1 MLANEDWFRSVFAK
15 VGGVDHHI
23 GTQASMWVDVMGGG
37 PYYHGAEYRLSFHH
51 THNAHQLMDE
61 KGAKRWVK
69 LMAEALKDSQN
80 LMTADPRVRLSLNT
94 FLTHFLAKYA
104 TDFGFKNLETFGDI
118 NPPFRRRINFMN
130 MTTVA
135 IEALAEEELRSAL
148 VDRGLDLSKNYT
160 KADLVQKALNL

>member
-1 MLANEDWFRSVFAK
+1 
-15 VGGVDHHI
+15 
-23 GTQASMWVDVMGGG
+23 
-37 PYYHGAEYRLSFHH
+37 
-51 THNAHQLMDE
+51 MDE

-69 LMAEALKDSQN
+69 LMVEALKDSQH
-80 LMTADPRVRLSLNT
+80 LMTADPRVRPSLNT

-148 VDRGLDLSKNYT
+148 VNRGLDLSKNYT